1 MHTTHFNH
9 FFLFLLISLSI
20 ASWFL
25 GKQEGLDQQII
36 AIAAQLLPPSVV
48 ELVETTLFN
57 LIDQGFGAGIL
68 GAMFLLFTA
77 GNAYLSLQRGSD
89 RLWEDEIPSKK
100 VNAAWRVQASK
111 FLRNRVEAFL
121 IVFFIGFLMVLDQIS
136 ANLRMIPSNV
146 LENLSK
152 SNNLISDLLLKLP
165 LLQVGQFAIPL
176 IGFSLMALLLQA
188 LLPSRK
194 VPLKPLLPG
203 SFLIGIGL
211 TTLNLAVSKSILS
224 LGVRFQ
230 AYGFIGGFLVLTLWV
245 WLLGVILYFGQ
256 CWSVVIASMT
266 LVNKKRNYKIRITKV
281 NYFLKANKN
290 LLTYSLIILIVI
302 PIFGFNFFISF
313 VGNILLLLF
322 LIPLLLLILVFIGFN
337 SYKSKINTCSN
348 CGAISLG
355 LSETCMNCGADLE
368 NINKKNQLDKKPSE
382 STIEVKAEEIK

>member
-1 MHTTHFNH
+1 MKKINIQRSSTWIIKSLWGACERWNKSDCIDLSAAFAYYTLQS
-9 FFLFLLISLSI
+9 FFPILLISLSI

-25 GKQEGLDQQII
+25 GKQDGLDQKVIETLQTNDIV
-36 AIAAQLLPPSVV
+36 PDSVI
-48 ELVETTLFN
+48 ELVETTLFK
-57 LIDQGFGAGIL
+57 LIEQGFGAGIL
-68 GAMFLLFTA
+68 GAFFLLFTA

-89 RLWEDEIPSKK
+89 RLWEDEIPSRKG
-100 VNAAWRVQASK
+100 NSAWREQASR
-111 FLRNRVEAFL
+111 FLRNRVEAFF

-136 ANLRMIPSNV
+136 VNLRMIPSNV
-146 LENLSK
+146 LENISK

-165 LLQVGQFAIPL
+165 LLQVGKFAIPL

-256 CWSVVIASMT
+256 CWSVVIASMS
-266 LVNKKRNYKIRITKV
+266 LVNKR
-281 NYFLKANKN
+281 
-290 LLTYSLIILIVI
+290 
-302 PIFGFNFFISF
+302 
-313 VGNILLLLF
+313 
-322 LIPLLLLILVFIGFN
+322 
-337 SYKSKINTCSN
+337 
-348 CGAISLG
+348 
-355 LSETCMNCGADLE
+355 
-368 NINKKNQLDKKPSE
+368 KKHN
-382 STIEVKAEEIK
+382 

>member
-1 MHTTHFNH
+1 LRRIYIQYNIRWVLKSLWGACERWTKSDCIDLSAAFAYYALQS
-9 FFLFLLISLSI
+9 FFPILLISLSI

-25 GKQEGLDQQII
+25 GKQEGLDQKII
-36 AIAAQLLPPSVV
+36 EIAAQILPPSVV
-48 ELVETTLFN
+48 ELVKTTLFK

-89 RLWEDEIPSKK
+89 RLWEDALPSKK
-100 VNAAWRVQASK
+100 SFSPWREQASK

-136 ANLRMIPSNV
+136 ANLRMIPGAVLQDLSNSSSLV
-146 LENLSK
+146 TN
-152 SNNLISDLLLKLP
+152 IFLKLP
-165 LLQVGQFAIPL
+165 VLQVGQFAFPL

-194 VPLKPLLPG
+194 VPLQPLIPG
-203 SFLIGIGL
+203 SLLIGILL

-256 CWSVVIASMT
+256 CWSVVIATTSIIE
-266 LVNKKRNYKIRITKV
+266 KQKYKYRRK
-281 NYFLKANKN
+281 Y
-290 LLTYSLIILIVI
+290 
-302 PIFGFNFFISF
+302 
-313 VGNILLLLF
+313 
-322 LIPLLLLILVFIGFN
+322 
-337 SYKSKINTCSN
+337 
-348 CGAISLG
+348 
-355 LSETCMNCGADLE
+355 
-368 NINKKNQLDKKPSE
+368 
-382 STIEVKAEEIK
+382 

>member
-1 MHTTHFNH
+1 MQRSARWILKSLWGACERWNRSDCIDLSAAFAYYTLQS
-9 FFLFLLISLSI
+9 FFPILLISLSI

-25 GKQEGLDQQII
+25 GKQDGLDQKII
-36 AIAAQLLPPSVV
+36 ETLQTNDIVPDSVI
-48 ELVETTLFN
+48 ELVQTTLFK
-57 LIDQGFGAGIL
+57 LIEQGFGAGIL

-89 RLWEDEIPSKK
+89 RLWEDELPSRK
-100 VNAAWRVQASK
+100 VNAAWREQASR
-111 FLRNRVEAFL
+111 FLQNRVEAFL

-224 LGVRFQ
+224 LGSRFQ

-256 CWSVVIASMT
+256 CWSVVIASMS
-266 LVNKKRNYKIRITKV
+266 LVNKKRYKR
-281 NYFLKANKN
+281 
-290 LLTYSLIILIVI
+290 
-302 PIFGFNFFISF
+302 
-313 VGNILLLLF
+313 
-322 LIPLLLLILVFIGFN
+322 
-337 SYKSKINTCSN
+337 
-348 CGAISLG
+348 
-355 LSETCMNCGADLE
+355 
-368 NINKKNQLDKKPSE
+368 
-382 STIEVKAEEIK
+382 

>member
-1 MHTTHFNH
+1 MQHSSKWILKSLWGACERWSKSDCIDLSAAFAYYTLQS
-9 FFLFLLISLSI
+9 FFPILLISLSI

-36 AIAAQLLPPSVV
+36 SIASQILPPSVV
-48 ELVETTLFN
+48 ELVETTLFK

-89 RLWEDEIPSKK
+89 RLWEDEIPSKR
-100 VNAAWRVQASK
+100 VINTAWQEQASR
-111 FLRNRVEAFL
+111 FVRNRIEAFL

-136 ANLRMIPSNV
+136 VNIRMIPSTV
-146 LENLSK
+146 LEKLSSYDNLF
-152 SNNLISDLLLKLP
+152 SDLFVRLP

-176 IGFSLMALLLQA
+176 VGFSLMALLLQA

-203 SFLIGIGL
+203 SILIGIGL
-211 TTLNLAVSKSILS
+211 TILNLAVSKSILS

-256 CWSVVIASMT
+256 CWSVVIASM
-266 LVNKKRNYKIRITKV
+266 
-281 NYFLKANKN
+281 N
-290 LLTYSLIILIVI
+290 L
-302 PIFGFNFFISF
+302 
-313 VGNILLLLF
+313 
-322 LIPLLLLILVFIGFN
+322 
-337 SYKSKINTCSN
+337 
-348 CGAISLG
+348 
-355 LSETCMNCGADLE
+355 
-368 NINKKNQLDKKPSE
+368 INKKNRNYR
-382 STIEVKAEEIK
+382 

>member
-1 MHTTHFNH
+1 MKKINLQRSSTWILQSLWGACERWSKSDCIDLSAAFAYYTLQS
-9 FFLFLLISLSI
+9 FFPILLISLSI

-25 GKQEGLDQQII
+25 GKQEGLDQEIISVASQI
-36 AIAAQLLPPSVV
+36 LPPSVV
-48 ELVETTLFN
+48 ELVETTLFK

-89 RLWEDEIPSKK
+89 RLWEDELPSRKL
-100 VNAAWRVQASK
+100 NANSAWKEQASR

-146 LENLSK
+146 LETLSN
-152 SNNLISDLLLKLP
+152 SNNLISDFLLKLP

-194 VPLKPLLPG
+194 VPLRPLIPG
-203 SFLIGIGL
+203 SILIGIGL

-256 CWSVVIASMT
+256 CWSVVIASMS
-266 LVNKKRNYKIRITKV
+266 LVHRRRKRQY
-281 NYFLKANKN
+281 
-290 LLTYSLIILIVI
+290 
-302 PIFGFNFFISF
+302 
-313 VGNILLLLF
+313 
-322 LIPLLLLILVFIGFN
+322 
-337 SYKSKINTCSN
+337 
-348 CGAISLG
+348 
-355 LSETCMNCGADLE
+355 
-368 NINKKNQLDKKPSE
+368 
-382 STIEVKAEEIK
+382 